1 MIAFVSGM
9 EMVNPIKIS
18 PTVKGSFF
26 MANINDYYQKKQL
39 LEKLSEELNKMEQ
52 DQALKS
58 DLEFE
63 NKVKGL
69 MDEYNKTPKDVLQ
82 ILGAIDPSV
91 AGSKAEAGTRAKRPL
106 KTYKNPHTGEV
117 VKTRGGNHKTLN
129 DWRQKYGKEAVQGWQ
144 QN

>member
-1 MIAFVSGM
+1 
-9 EMVNPIKIS
+9 
-18 PTVKGSFF
+18 

-39 LEKLSEELNKMEQ
+39 LEKLSDELNKMEQ

-69 MDEYNKTPKDVLQ
+69 MDEYKKSPKDVLQ
-82 ILGAIDPSV
+82 ILSAIDPSV
-91 AGSKAEAGTRAKRPL
+91 AGAKADTSGTRAKRPL

-129 DWRQKYGKEAVQGWQ
+129 EWRQKYGKEAVQSWQ
-144 QN
+144 EN

>member
-1 MIAFVSGM
+1 
-9 EMVNPIKIS
+9 
-18 PTVKGSFF
+18 

-69 MDEYNKTPKDVLQ
+69 MDEYKKSPKDVLQ

-91 AGSKAEAGTRAKRPL
+91 AGAKADTSGTRAKRPL

-129 DWRQKYGKEAVQGWQ
+129 EWRQKYGKEAVQSWQ
-144 QN
+144 EN